1 MSETVLVVDDISTNR
16 KILQQIL
23 QIKGYTV
30 IEADS
35 GQGAIDSFTQSGPDI
50 ILMDINMPEMD
61 GREAAHHIKGLEH
74 TIYTP
79 IIYVTALSEETELV
93 TALAS
98 GGDDYVTKPV
108 NIEILVSKIKAHLRI
123 RELSLQLENKNKE
136 LAVHNVRLEYE
147 QQLVEMFF
155 DRALAQ
161 NYLDPIYIQHYMA
174 SMSEFNGD
182 ILLAEK
188 APNGDI
194 FVIVGDFTGHGLTAA
209 MGTLPATQ
217 VFFNTVRE
225 GKSLSE
231 LVSRI
236 NRELEV
242 LLPPQLFLAA
252 NVMQI
257 AKNGSSLSLWASGM
271 PNVIWLGVN
280 GEIKQDIAANHT
292 PLGVLKDADF
302 DDAYTTFDT
311 EIGDKFYFC
320 SDGITEM
327 SDSNGKMFGN
337 SGLQQSLI
345 EHDTDR
351 ITHLLATLKQYG
363 GKAGQDDDITIA
375 EITCV
380 DHAEK
385 DQA

>member
-1 MSETVLVVDDISTNR
+1 MSETILVVDDIPTNR

-35 GQGAIDSFTQSGPDI
+35 GQGAIDSFTQSDPDI

-61 GREAAHHIKGLEH
+61 GREAANRIKSLNHE
-74 TIYTP
+74 TYTP
-79 IIYVTALSEETELV
+79 IIYVTALSEDKELA
-93 TALAS
+93 TALES

-123 RELSLQLENKNKE
+123 RDLSLQLEHKNKE

-161 NYLDPIYIQHYMA
+161 NYLDPIYIQHYMV

-231 LVSRI
+231 LVTRI

-257 AKNGSSLSLWASGM
+257 AKDGSALSLWASGM
-271 PNVIWLGVN
+271 PNVIWLGLN

-302 DDAYTTFDT
+302 DDSYITFGT
-311 EIGDKFYFC
+311 KVGEKFYFC

-337 SGLQQSLI
+337 TGLQQSLI
-345 EHDTDR
+345 EHDSDR
-351 ITHLLATLKQYG
+351 IKHLLATLKQYG
-363 GKAGQDDDITIA
+363 GDAAQDDDITII

-380 DHAEK
+380 DHAQNDK
-385 DQA
+385 A